1 MVVAYLKTT
10 NNKTTNNMFGAA
22 RKADQCGL
30 DWGLGFFNSEKQH
43 VSALYYLYDLPVLG
57 IYCLCFFFF

>member
-30 DWGLGFFNSEKQH
+30 DWGLGFF
-43 VSALYYLYDLPVLG
+43 
-57 IYCLCFFFF
+57 